1 MGAEYQAAQPL
12 YPQPEKVPM
21 SNKEKKIAI
30 LIDAE
35 NTQLSSLEAILTEIS
50 KNGYVIVKRAYGDWS
65 SPHLKNWK
73 QTMNELAIQPIQQF
87 SYTQGKNS
95 SDAAMIIDAMDLLY
109 SEKFNAFAL
118 ISSDSD
124 FTKLAT
130 RLKESQIFVYGVG
143 ERKTPVG
150 FRNACDDFI
159 YIDVLK
165 TLDSGETEQAV
176 NTAGQ
181 EMSQP
186 RTSKKYTRQQL
197 CMDAKLISI
206 LRNAAEECS
215 DDNGWA
221 PLSASGS
228 LIKRQYPDFD
238 SRNYGYEKLSKM
250 IEETELFDIK
260 QMEIEGSG
268 GKRLFYRDRKL
279 KAKK

>member
-1 MGAEYQAAQPL
+1 VTQE
-12 YPQPEKVPM
+12 
-21 SNKEKKIAI
+21 EKKIAV

-35 NTQLSSLEAILTEIS
+35 NTQLSSLESIMSEIA
-50 KNGYVIVKRAYGDWS
+50 KKGYIIVKRAYGDWS
-65 SPHLKNWK
+65 SVYLKNWK

-109 SEKFNAFAL
+109 SDKFNSFVL

-143 ERKTPVG
+143 ERKTPIA
-150 FRNACDDFI
+150 FRNSCDDFI
-159 YIDVLK
+159 YIDILK
-165 TLDSGETEQAV
+165 TLDSGQDNDVSTEIEIS
-176 NTAGQ
+176 N
-181 EMSQP
+181 SQNLEKVEP
-186 RTSKKYTRQQL
+186 LTQMDRKQL

-215 DDNGWA
+215 EENGWA
-221 PLSASGS
+221 LLSISGS

-238 SRNYGYEKLSKM
+238 SRNYGYDKLSKM
-250 IEETELFDIK
+250 IEVTELFDMKQEKIK
-260 QMEIEGSG
+260 GSN
-268 GKRLFYRDRKL
+268 GKKLYYRDNRKYNSD
-279 KAKK
+279 K